1 MIDLFLKV
9 DLFMCSI
16 WVFFV
21 VYDMK
26 DIISDNFV
34 FDIFKVCWGVKG

>member
-9 DLFMCSI
+9 DLFMCII

-34 FDIFKVCWGVKG
+34 FDIFKVCWGV